1 MTIRLLTLIVL
12 ALAPLQAQAQLRD
25 PTEPPPAMR
34 PRVDAAS
41 AAEPGAAPEVLSGPR
56 LQSVLLSSKRQLAVI
71 DGQTVRVG
79 QKYRGAVVAAIKPTE
94 VVLVR
99 GTARE
104 ILKLYP
110 AAQASAAQRQR

>member
-1 MTIRLLTLIVL
+1 MTARLFCATWL
-12 ALAPLQAQAQLRD
+12 ALALLPAHAQLRD

-34 PRVDAAS
+34 P
-41 AAEPGAAPEVLSGPR
+41 AEGGAGDRAGAPAELPAGPR

-79 QKYRGAVVAAIKPTE
+79 EKFRGAVVASIKPTE

-99 GTARE
+99 GAARE

-110 AAQASAAQRQR
+110 AAPAGAPQRQR